1 MSAPSWPLCTLCSE
15 VLQGRE
21 EGGTLAEVE
30 TKAQRGNSS
39 MVTRTEMGGHRS
51 ADSTQCSPHHP
62 ILPK

>member
-1 MSAPSWPLCTLCSE
+1 MPAPSWPLCTLCSE
-15 VLQGRE
+15 VLQGQE

-39 MVTRTEMGGHRS
+39 MVTRIETGGHRF

-62 ILPK
+62 ILLK